1 MTKMNLNHFISA
13 MNFSYS
19 ESAPYDV
26 FSADEL
32 GGGIGGGTFPMLWD
46 WSADEG
52 GGGAGWL
59 LAQGAFAMLC
69 DWSEVGAGG
78 GGGGGTAL

>member
-32 GGGIGGGTFPMLWD
+32 GGGIGAFPML
-46 WSADEG
+46 
-52 GGGAGWL
+52 
-59 LAQGAFAMLC
+59 
-69 DWSEVGAGG
+69 
-78 GGGGGTAL
+78 

>member
-1 MTKMNLNHFISA
+1 MTTHQERDRPQTYLSEHQRMTKMNLNHFISA

-32 GGGIGGGTFPMLWD
+32 GGGIGAFPMLWD
-46 WSADEG
+46 
-52 GGGAGWL
+52 
-59 LAQGAFAMLC
+59 
-69 DWSEVGAGG
+69 
-78 GGGGGTAL
+78 